1 LPWVFHWPL
10 QNVHSKILLCVVFL
24 LLALQ
29 CRTALSQNEHR
40 DSVLND
46 LDKHDLIDF
55 SIKLL
60 KLDAKGKVRKKNKSG
75 DLLFSVLPVAPAQAG
90 EDGVAI
96 SAINVSFYLDQNANL
111 SSIYFYPYTNF
122 AGSYGVILS
131 PNIWLDGNTSNIN
144 GDFRLIKNVVNDYG
158 LGTSAPKTRLALIEF
173 SQIRTYM
180 AIQTRV
186 RKYFYAGAGYFM
198 DYFYN
203 VGQTDQ
209 TGETRTHSSNYP
221 YGSSGDALSSGV
233 TANILRDNR
242 KNSVNPRN
250 GFYYN
255 VIFRANDKAFG
266 STYSWNSLYIDSRRY
281 YSFSVKR
288 HKILAVR
295 ALYWGTYGNVPYLN
309 LPATFQDLN
318 GHAGRG
324 YSTNRFRGKQM
335 LFAEA
340 EYRFDVSDRGFFGAT
355 LFVNAQSL
363 TEPSE
368 RFETIAPAAGIGLR
382 LKFNRRSDTN
392 IALDFAYG
400 RDGFGF
406 NMSLGEYF

>member
-1 LPWVFHWPL
+1 M
-10 QNVHSKILLCVVFL
+10 L

-29 CRTALSQNEHR
+29 CNLALGQNDHM
-40 DSVLND
+40 DSVFND
-46 LDKHDLIDF
+46 IDKHDLIDF
-55 SIKLL
+55 SIKLM
-60 KLDAKGKVRKKNKSG
+60 KLDKKGKVRKKNKTG
-75 DLLFSVLPVAPAQAG
+75 DLLFSVLPIAPAQGG

-96 SAINVSFYLDQNANL
+96 SAINVSFFLDEKTNL

-131 PNIWLDGNTSNIN
+131 PNIWLDGNSSNIN
-144 GDFRLIKNVVNDYG
+144 GDFRLVKNVVNDYG
-158 LGTSAPKTRLALIEF
+158 LGTSAPQTRLALLEF
-173 SQIRTYM
+173 SQIRTYL
-180 AIQTRV
+180 AVQTHV
-186 RKYFYAGAGYFM
+186 KNYVYAGAGYFM

-209 TGETRTHSSNYP
+209 TGEARTHSSNYP
-221 YGSSGDALSSGV
+221 YGSTGDALSSGV
-233 TANILRDNR
+233 TANLLRDNR

-255 VIFRANDKAFG
+255 VIFRVNAKAFG
-266 STYSWNSLYIDSRRY
+266 STYSWNSLYVDSRKY
-281 YSFSVKR
+281 YSFAKKR

-295 ALYWGTYGNVPYLN
+295 GLYWGTYGDVPYLN

-318 GHAGRG
+318 GRAGRG

-340 EYRFDVSDRGFFGAT
+340 EYRFDISDRGFLGAT
-355 LFVNAQSL
+355 VFLNAQSL

-368 RFETIAPAAGIGLR
+368 KFETIAPAAGVGLR

-400 RDGFGF
+400 RDGFNF
-406 NMSLGEYF
+406 NVNLGEYF